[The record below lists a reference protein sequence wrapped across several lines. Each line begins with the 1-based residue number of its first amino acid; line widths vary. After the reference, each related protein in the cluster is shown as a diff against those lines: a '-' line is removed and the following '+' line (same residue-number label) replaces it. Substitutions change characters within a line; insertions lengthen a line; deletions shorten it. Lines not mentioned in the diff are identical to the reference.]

1 GWMEERRTVADATFA
16 ELVDAVRSSLQD
28 ASGSRASGLPS
39 PAVPSIAS
47 PLARPAPF
55 AGEAER
61 CSGFLLQVS
70 LYMEI
75 QASQFPTERAK
86 VAFVISLL
94 ADRALSWAEA
104 LWNIRH
110 PRLNELAT
118 FLEYIKEV
126 FSQTTSCRSV
136 HEQLLQITQ
145 SNLSVQEYAIKFRTL
160 AALSNWNSAALVP
173 VFRRGLSPP
182 IQTQMAIF
190 EDSADLETF
199 INRAIRIAQH
209 LPQHTAPSSLSPSPS
224 ADFALPAPE
233 PMIMDAYRLNRT
245 ERARRIT
252 QHLCLYCGAPDHQL
266 TRCPVRP
273 PRPAVSTLHTTP
285 KMTHIPYLTGTIS
298 YGSLSVPVKILLDS
312 GASGN
317 FISSYRLA
325 ALSISPQRQSPTYHI
340 TNIQG
345 KPLGRGLVQ
354 FCTPELE
361 LKIGVLHSERLSLLV
376 LEEANVD
383 IVLGRPWL
391 VYHQPVIDWEYGEPK
406 RWGSICYNQCL
417 KFPTRP
423 VPSTNP
429 LHLCSTSIESPQHE
443 AATKYPSKYRAFQD
457 VFSKAAATKLP
468 PHRPWDCAIELLPG
482 APLPKGRVYPLSGP
496 EREAME
502 KYIKEALNQGFI
514 RPSTSPAASSFF
526 FVAKKDGGLRPCIDY
541 RALNNQIR
549 QFAYPLPLV
558 PAALEALR
566 DARVFS
572 KLDLRSAYNLIRI
585 RRGDEWKTAF
595 ITPTGHYEYRVMPYG
610 LSISPS
616 VFQNFMNEIFR
627 DMLHKFVIVYIDDIL
642 IYSPDLRTHHHHVTR
657 VLERLRQ
664 HRLFL
669 KAEKCEF
676 HTTEVHF
683 LGYFISSAGVR
694 MDQRKVDAVL
704 SWPQPDTIKQLQ
716 RFLGFANFYRR
727 FVQGYSLLAAPLTSL
742 LRGKPKKLCWTTEAT
757 NAFLAMKEAFCSAP
771 LLRHP
776 NPKSRFVVEVDAATL
791 GVGAVLS
798 QWHGNPPVLHPCA
811 YFSRKLSPAEQN
823 YDVGNRELLAIKL
836 ALEEWRH
843 WLEGANHPFEVITD
857 HKNLQYLREAK
868 RLNPRQARWALF
880 FTRFNFTLTYRPG
893 HRNVKADALSRIHSP
908 DPVQDQPE
916 PILPPAVFVAPIQ
929 WDLEAQIEDANR
941 QHPAPLGGPEGRL
954 FVPAELRVPL
964 LDWIHTSPGSGHPGS
979 NRTLSLVRQRYW
991 WPQLH
996 QEVARYVQGCSVC
1009 ATSSTPRK
1017 LPEGKLQ
1024 PLTIPNRPWSH
1035 IGVDFATDLP
1045 LSEGNTTILVVVDRF
1060 SKSVKL
1066 IPLKGLPT
1074 AFETAQALF
1083 LNVFRHFG
1091 LPEDIISDRGP
1102 QFISRV
1108 WRGFFR
1114 LLGVNVSLSSGYHP
1128 QSNGQTE
1135 RKIQEV
1141 GRYLRAY
1148 CQDNQER
1155 WCQYL
1160 PWAEYAQNSLRQS
1173 ATGLTPFQCVL
1184 GFQPPLFPWN
1194 GESCEVPAVDFW
1206 FRESERVWDSAHVH
1220 LSRAVRRYQRHAD
1233 ARRSQHHQY
1242 QPGDLVWLSTRDL
1255 RLRQGSKKLSPRYI
1269 GPFPVARQI
1278 NPVTYRLTLPPTYR
1292 IAPSFHV
1299 SLLKPY
1305 TKPVSSPSTE
1315 PVAPPPPPEIEPADQ
1330 IYQIREILISRRRG
1344 GRVQYLIDWEGYG
1357 PEERSWIPTSFE
1369 SSTPI
1374 TLTYLLPGRAVVL
1387 AASHGRQ
1394 EAPVGG
1400 GSPLHDHHHQNT
1412 EHLCTITRHQLNL
1425 ITSPYLYSPQTNL
1438 R

>member
-1 GWMEERRTVADATFA
+1 MEERRAVADATFA

-233 PMIMDAYRLNRT
+233 PMITDAYRLNRT

-406 RWGSICYNQCL
+406 RWGIL
-417 KFPTRP
+417 K
-423 VPSTNP
+423 
-429 LHLCSTSIESPQHE
+429 
-443 AATKYPSKYRAFQD
+443 
-457 VFSKAAATKLP
+457 
-468 PHRPWDCAIELLPG
+468 
-482 APLPKGRVYPLSGP
+482 
-496 EREAME
+496 
-502 KYIKEALNQGFI
+502 ALNTKQPPNTPQNTG
-514 RPSTSPAASSFF
+514 
-526 FVAKKDGGLRPCIDY
+526 
-541 RALNNQIR
+541 
-549 QFAYPLPLV
+549 
-558 PAALEALR
+558 
-566 DARVFS
+566 
-572 KLDLRSAYNLIRI
+572 RSR
-585 RRGDEWKTAF
+585 TC
-595 ITPTGHYEYRVMPYG
+595 
-610 LSISPS
+610 S
-616 VFQNFMNEIFR
+616 VKQR
-627 DMLHKFVIVYIDDIL
+627 
-642 IYSPDLRTHHHHVTR
+642 
-657 VLERLRQ
+657 
-664 HRLFL
+664 
-669 KAEKCEF
+669 CEF

-694 MDQRKVDAVL
+694 MDQRKVEAVL

-727 FVQGYSLLAAPLTSL
+727 FIQGYSLLAAPLTSL

-941 QHPAPLGGPEGRL
+941 QHPAPPGGPEGRL

-991 WPQLH
+991 WPQLR

-1017 LPEGKLQ
+1017 LPEGK
-1024 PLTIPNRPWSH
+1024 N
-1035 IGVDFATDLP
+1035 AT
-1045 LSEGNTTILVVVDRF
+1045 S
-1060 SKSVKL
+1060 
-1066 IPLKGLPT
+1066 GL
-1074 AFETAQALF
+1074 
-1083 LNVFRHFG
+1083 
-1091 LPEDIISDRGP
+1091 
-1102 QFISRV
+1102 
-1108 WRGFFR
+1108 
-1114 LLGVNVSLSSGYHP
+1114 
-1128 QSNGQTE
+1128 
-1135 RKIQEV
+1135 
-1141 GRYLRAY
+1141 
-1148 CQDNQER
+1148 
-1155 WCQYL
+1155 
-1160 PWAEYAQNSLRQS
+1160 
-1173 ATGLTPFQCVL
+1173 
-1184 GFQPPLFPWN
+1184 
-1194 GESCEVPAVDFW
+1194 
-1206 FRESERVWDSAHVH
+1206 
-1220 LSRAVRRYQRHAD
+1220 
-1233 ARRSQHHQY
+1233 
-1242 QPGDLVWLSTRDL
+1242 
-1255 RLRQGSKKLSPRYI
+1255 
-1269 GPFPVARQI
+1269 
-1278 NPVTYRLTLPPTYR
+1278 
-1292 IAPSFHV
+1292 
-1299 SLLKPY
+1299 
-1305 TKPVSSPSTE
+1305 
-1315 PVAPPPPPEIEPADQ
+1315 
-1330 IYQIREILISRRRG
+1330 RRR
-1344 GRVQYLIDWEGYG
+1344 
-1357 PEERSWIPTSFE
+1357 
-1369 SSTPI
+1369 
-1374 TLTYLLPGRAVVL
+1374 
-1387 AASHGRQ
+1387 
-1394 EAPVGG
+1394 
-1400 GSPLHDHHHQNT
+1400 QN
-1412 EHLCTITRHQLNL
+1412 IN
-1425 ITSPYLYSPQTNL
+1425 NA
-1438 R
+1438 

>member
-1 GWMEERRTVADATFA
+1 
-16 ELVDAVRSSLQD
+16 
-28 ASGSRASGLPS
+28 
-39 PAVPSIAS
+39 
-47 PLARPAPF
+47 
-55 AGEAER
+55 
-61 CSGFLLQVS
+61 
-70 LYMEI
+70 
-75 QASQFPTERAK
+75 
-86 VAFVISLL
+86 
-94 ADRALSWAEA
+94 WAEA

-145 SNLSVQEYAIKFRTL
+145 SNMSVQEYAIKFRTL

-190 EDSADLETF
+190 EDSVDLETF

-209 LPQHTAPSSLSPSPS
+209 LPLYTAPSSLSPSPS
-224 ADFALPAPE
+224 P
-233 PMIMDAYRLNRT
+233 
-245 ERARRIT
+245 
-252 QHLCLYCGAPDHQL
+252 G
-266 TRCPVRP
+266 
-273 PRPAVSTLHTTP
+273 S
-285 KMTHIPYLTGTIS
+285 IS

-325 ALSISPQRQSPTYHI
+325 ALSIPPQRQSPTYHI

-391 VYHQPVIDWEYGEPK
+391 VHHQPVIDWEYGEPK

-417 KFPTRP
+417 KFPTKP
-423 VPSTNP
+423 FPSTNP
-429 LHLCSTSIESPQHE
+429 LHLCSTSIESPLHE
-443 AATKYPSKYRAFQD
+443 AATKYPSEYRAFRD

-482 APLPKGRVYPLSGP
+482 AQLPKGRVYPLSGP

-502 KYIKEALNQGFI
+502 EYIKEALNQGFI

-572 KLDLRSAYNLIRI
+572 KLDLQSAYNLIRI

-627 DMLHKFVIVYIDDIL
+627 DMLHKFVIIYIDDIL

-676 HTTEVHF
+676 HTTEVRF

-908 DPVQDQPE
+908 DPVTDQPE
-916 PILPPAVFVAPIQ
+916 PILPPAVFMAPIQ
-929 WDLEAQIEDANR
+929 WDLEAQIKDANR
-941 QHPAPLGGPEGRL
+941 QHPAPPGGPEGRL

-964 LDWIHTSPGSGHPGS
+964 LDWIHTSPGSGHPGN

-991 WPQLH
+991 WPQIR

-1206 FRESERVWDSAHVH
+1206 FRESERVWESAHVH

-1233 ARRSQHHQY
+1233 AWRSQHHQY

-1315 PVAPPPPPEIEPADQ
+1315 PVVPPPPPEIEPADQ
-1330 IYQIREILISRRRG
+1330 IYQIREILSSRRRG

-1369 SSTPI
+1369 NSTPV
-1374 TLTYLLPGRAVVL
+1374 TLTYLLPGRTVVL
-1387 AASHGRQ
+1387 AANHGRQ

-1400 GSPLHDHHHQNT
+1400 G
-1412 EHLCTITRHQLNL
+1412 
-1425 ITSPYLYSPQTNL
+1425 
-1438 R
+1438 

>member
-1 GWMEERRTVADATFA
+1 
-16 ELVDAVRSSLQD
+16 
-28 ASGSRASGLPS
+28 
-39 PAVPSIAS
+39 
-47 PLARPAPF
+47 
-55 AGEAER
+55 
-61 CSGFLLQVS
+61 
-70 LYMEI
+70 
-75 QASQFPTERAK
+75 
-86 VAFVISLL
+86 
-94 ADRALSWAEA
+94 
-104 LWNIRH
+104 
-110 PRLNELAT
+110 
-118 FLEYIKEV
+118 
-126 FSQTTSCRSV
+126 
-136 HEQLLQITQ
+136 
-145 SNLSVQEYAIKFRTL
+145 
-160 AALSNWNSAALVP
+160 
-173 VFRRGLSPP
+173 
-182 IQTQMAIF
+182 
-190 EDSADLETF
+190 
-199 INRAIRIAQH
+199 
-209 LPQHTAPSSLSPSPS
+209 
-224 ADFALPAPE
+224 
-233 PMIMDAYRLNRT
+233 
-245 ERARRIT
+245 
-252 QHLCLYCGAPDHQL
+252 
-266 TRCPVRP
+266 
-273 PRPAVSTLHTTP
+273 
-285 KMTHIPYLTGTIS
+285 
-298 YGSLSVPVKILLDS
+298 KILLDS

-843 WLEGANHPFEVITD
+843 WLEGANHPFEPSSWLLSNGTSRPRSRTPTANI
-857 HKNLQYLREAK
+857 QLRWE
-868 RLNPRQARWALF
+868 
-880 FTRFNFTLTYRPG
+880 
-893 HRNVKADALSRIHSP
+893 
-908 DPVQDQPE
+908 VQK
-916 PILPPAVFVAPIQ
+916 
-929 WDLEAQIEDANR
+929 
-941 QHPAPLGGPEGRL
+941 GGF

-1344 GRVQYLIDWEGYG
+1344 G
-1357 PEERSWIPTSFE
+1357 PC
-1369 SSTPI
+1369 
-1374 TLTYLLPGRAVVL
+1374 
-1387 AASHGRQ
+1387 
-1394 EAPVGG
+1394 PV
-1400 GSPLHDHHHQNT
+1400 
-1412 EHLCTITRHQLNL
+1412 
-1425 ITSPYLYSPQTNL
+1425 PY
-1438 R
+1438 

>member
-1 GWMEERRTVADATFA
+1 
-16 ELVDAVRSSLQD
+16 
-28 ASGSRASGLPS
+28 
-39 PAVPSIAS
+39 
-47 PLARPAPF
+47 
-55 AGEAER
+55 
-61 CSGFLLQVS
+61 
-70 LYMEI
+70 
-75 QASQFPTERAK
+75 
-86 VAFVISLL
+86 
-94 ADRALSWAEA
+94 
-104 LWNIRH
+104 
-110 PRLNELAT
+110 
-118 FLEYIKEV
+118 
-126 FSQTTSCRSV
+126 
-136 HEQLLQITQ
+136 
-145 SNLSVQEYAIKFRTL
+145 
-160 AALSNWNSAALVP
+160 
-173 VFRRGLSPP
+173 
-182 IQTQMAIF
+182 
-190 EDSADLETF
+190 
-199 INRAIRIAQH
+199 
-209 LPQHTAPSSLSPSPS
+209 
-224 ADFALPAPE
+224 
-233 PMIMDAYRLNRT
+233 
-245 ERARRIT
+245 
-252 QHLCLYCGAPDHQL
+252 
-266 TRCPVRP
+266 
-273 PRPAVSTLHTTP
+273 
-285 KMTHIPYLTGTIS
+285 
-298 YGSLSVPVKILLDS
+298 
-312 GASGN
+312 
-317 FISSYRLA
+317 
-325 ALSISPQRQSPTYHI
+325 
-340 TNIQG
+340 
-345 KPLGRGLVQ
+345 
-354 FCTPELE
+354 
-361 LKIGVLHSERLSLLV
+361 
-376 LEEANVD
+376 
-383 IVLGRPWL
+383 
-391 VYHQPVIDWEYGEPK
+391 
-406 RWGSICYNQCL
+406 
-417 KFPTRP
+417 
-423 VPSTNP
+423 
-429 LHLCSTSIESPQHE
+429 
-443 AATKYPSKYRAFQD
+443 
-457 VFSKAAATKLP
+457 
-468 PHRPWDCAIELLPG
+468 
-482 APLPKGRVYPLSGP
+482 
-496 EREAME
+496 
-502 KYIKEALNQGFI
+502 
-514 RPSTSPAASSFF
+514 
-526 FVAKKDGGLRPCIDY
+526 
-541 RALNNQIR
+541 
-549 QFAYPLPLV
+549 
-558 PAALEALR
+558 
-566 DARVFS
+566 
-572 KLDLRSAYNLIRI
+572 
-585 RRGDEWKTAF
+585 
-595 ITPTGHYEYRVMPYG
+595 MPYG

-676 HTTEVHF
+676 HTTEVRF

-757 NAFLAMKEAFCSAP
+757 NSFLAMKEAFCSAP

-908 DPVQDQPE
+908 DPVTDQPE
-916 PILPPAVFVAPIQ
+916 PILPPAVFMAPIQ
-929 WDLEAQIEDANR
+929 WDLEAQIKDANR
-941 QHPAPLGGPEGRL
+941 QHPAPPGGPEGRL

-991 WPQLH
+991 WPQLR

-1206 FRESERVWDSAHVH
+1206 FRESERVWESAHVH
-1220 LSRAVRRYQRHAD
+1220 LSRAVRRYQRHVD

-1315 PVAPPPPPEIEPADQ
+1315 PVVPPPPPEIEPADQ
-1330 IYQIREILISRRRG
+1330 IYQIREILSSRRRG

-1357 PEERSWIPTSFE
+1357 PEERSWVERGDVLDPNLLREFHTRHPNLPAPRPRGRPRRQSRAPGGARRGGNVT
-1369 SSTPI
+1369 STP
-1374 TLTYLLPGRAVVL
+1374 
-1387 AASHGRQ
+1387 
-1394 EAPVGG
+1394 
-1400 GSPLHDHHHQNT
+1400 GSTTQFT
-1412 EHLCTITRHQLNL
+1412 ATR
-1425 ITSPYLYSPQTNL
+1425 SPSPEY
-1438 R
+1438 